1 MVKSIAAATGIA
13 ALLIGAAVL
22 PAAARGGH
30 GLGRHFGGRGLAR
43 GFHSAGRSSVAT
55 DGKRADDPYVK
66 AASDELDKLLDTKM
80 KCICRG
86 C

>member
-13 ALLIGAAVL
+13 ALLIGATVL

-30 GLGRHFGGRGLAR
+30 GLGHHFGGHGFGR
-43 GFHSAGRSSVAT
+43 GFHSAGTSSFASS
-55 DGKRADDPYVK
+55 GKRTDDPYVK

-80 KCICRG
+80 KSICRG